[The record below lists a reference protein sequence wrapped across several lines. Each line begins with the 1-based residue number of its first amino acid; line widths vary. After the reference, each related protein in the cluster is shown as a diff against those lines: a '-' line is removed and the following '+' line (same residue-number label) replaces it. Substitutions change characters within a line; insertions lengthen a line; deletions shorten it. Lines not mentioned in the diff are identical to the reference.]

1 MKSVRRMKRARGIG
15 PIFPLGS
22 ARGSAKEHGSTC
34 VNYPEL
40 KKAVAEGASYL
51 ASSCSH
57 YGAFYR
63 QPTNSNRSSCWTD
76 EERPEKAK
84 SVFNNK
90 KDDALYGAEFIFSR
104 IIAFFVV
111 SIWLFF
117 IRSFLLNPSTLY
129 ACVKL
134 LSQKEGTQS
143 GGNFLKKSC

>member
-1 MKSVRRMKRARGIG
+1 MKSVRGMKRARGIG
-15 PIFPLGS
+15 PIFPFGS
-22 ARGSAKEHGSTC
+22 ARGSATEQGSTC

-57 YGAFYR
+57 YGAFYG

-76 EERPEKAK
+76 EEKAK
-84 SVFNNK
+84 PVFNNK

-117 IRSFLLNPSTLY
+117 IRSFLLNPSILY
-129 ACVKL
+129 ARVKL